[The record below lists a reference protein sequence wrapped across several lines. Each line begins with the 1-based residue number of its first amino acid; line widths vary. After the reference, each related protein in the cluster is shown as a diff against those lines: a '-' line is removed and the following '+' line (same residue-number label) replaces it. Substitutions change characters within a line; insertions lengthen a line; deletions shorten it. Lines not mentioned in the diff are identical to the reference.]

1 MAVREIKT
9 SIALD
14 GEQAFKQALA
24 DASRNLRVMD
34 ADLKAAATEFK
45 VTGDAQQYYT
55 EKSRNLKEQIAQQEQ
70 VVDALVN
77 AVRQSA
83 AVYGNNSAKTDE
95 WRIKLSNATAKLMTM
110 KKGLQ
115 DTDKEA
121 EEFGRESKRVGKQIE
136 DGIGD
141 GAEEANK
148 NVKDLIEN
156 LQQDIG
162 SIKGSVG
169 FQVAATVTQTI
180 SSAVQGMT
188 EFVESNRDYRRVME
202 QYEIAAEA
210 GKHNKDAMKEML
222 FNMAAFSGDFDG
234 SVEAMTNLMQTGL
247 TADWME
253 KATDIFSY
261 ASIMFK
267 DTLKLE
273 QLSGDF
279 QESVATGKPTGAFAN
294 FVEKMGGS
302 VEELEKV
309 MSDAGTT
316 EAKAIAALTYV
327 APKGYKSNLDSY
339 NEKTSS
345 LQDAAKA
352 QLELADAWAG
362 VSEKLEPLTT
372 TMTVEMTE
380 VVKLLGDTIDDLM
393 PVLEDIVE
401 KIGAVARKAVGVIDD
416 IHDLGIFGLF
426 GTHAGESDEEAR
438 AAVEGSLKN
447 QPSKETMEKYL
458 PNDYEAQKAAIAAG
472 KSAGSEYAKALIG
485 EAEGALLDDES
496 LQNAIDLLTSGW
508 TLGGEDE
515 AANRLE
521 QLGLTDEQK
530 QQVIDEMGKLGMDMS
545 DSLDTSLTDGM
556 NTAGANAAVAGQNVG
571 ISAQN
576 GLSKGFAAA
585 YITTVDWVNRINA
598 AAASLGSGLGAV
610 PTYSLSNG
618 GYFGGTLGRNRL
630 SVTIPLN
637 INGREV
643 ARATASDISAIQGQ
657 QSSRASRL
665 P

>member
-14 GEQAFKQALA
+14 GEQEFKQALA

-45 VTGDAQQYYT
+45 FTGDAQQYYT
-55 EKSRNLKEQIAQQEQ
+55 DKSRNLKEQIAQQEQ
-70 VVDALVN
+70 VVDMLVN
-77 AVRQSA
+77 AVRKSA
-83 AVYGNNSAKTDE
+83 AAFGESDAKTDG

-110 KKGLQ
+110 KKSLQ
-115 DTDKEA
+115 DTDKEV
-121 EEFGRESKRVGKQIE
+121 EEFGRDSKRVGKQIE

-148 NVKDLIEN
+148 SVKDLIEN

-372 TMTVEMTE
+372 TITVEMTE

-447 QPSKETMEKYL
+447 QPSKETMENYL

-610 PTYSLSNG
+610 PSYSLSNG

>member
-55 EKSRNLKEQIAQQEQ
+55 EKSRSLKEQIAQQEQ

-77 AVRQSA
+77 AVRQST

-121 EEFGRESKRVGKQIE
+121 EEFGRDSKRVGKQIE

-148 NVKDLIEN
+148 SVKGLIESM
-156 LQQDIG
+156 QQDIG

-169 FQVAATVTQTI
+169 FQIATSVTQNI
-180 SSAVQGMT
+180 IGAVQGVT
-188 EFVESNRDYRRVME
+188 EFVQSNQEYRRAMAQFE
-202 QYEIAAEA
+202 QAALKGNHDVE
-210 GKHNKDAMKEML
+210 AMKSL
-222 FNMAAFSGDFDG
+222 VKSIGAVTGDFD
-234 SVEAMTNLMQTGL
+234 SARETVIALMQTGM
-247 TADWME
+247 TGEWMNN
-253 KATDIFSY
+253 ATDIFKVINILY
-261 ASIMFK
+261 GDAINMT
-267 DTLKLE
+267 TLA
-273 QLSGDF
+273 QDF
-279 QESVATGKPTGAFAN
+279 QKTVAKGKADGQVIDLIERESLSEDAFN
-294 FVEKMGGS
+294 KLME
-302 VEELEKV
+302 
-309 MSDAGTT
+309 DAGTT
-316 EAKAIAALTYV
+316 EAKSIAALTYLT
-327 APKGYKSNLDSY
+327 PKGYKPLLEEY
-339 NEKTSS
+339 NEKTKNI
-345 LQDAAKA
+345 QAAAKA
-352 QLELADAWAG
+352 QMELADAWAD
-362 VSEKLEPLTT
+362 VAETLEPLTT
-372 TMTVEMTE
+372 SITMLLTKVVEGLGSAVRLLMGDVKGYAEELGMTE
-380 VVKLLGDTIDDLM
+380 EEFRLETTKKTGNAGWQNDGKTFRFDEVGDALKNIA
-393 PVLEDIVE
+393 I
-401 KIGAVARKAVGVIDD
+401 
-416 IHDLGIFGLF
+416 GIFG
-426 GTHAGESDEEAR
+426 GGESTGAKDAGE
-438 AAVEGSLKN
+438 
-447 QPSKETMEKYL
+447 
-458 PNDYEAQKAAIAAG
+458 AAG
-472 KSAGSEYAKALIG
+472 QEYATAL
-485 EAEGALLDDES
+485 ADAASSALLDDES

-515 AANRLE
+515 AVNRLK

-610 PTYSLSNG
+610 PTYGLSNG

-630 SVTIPLN
+630 SVTVPLN
-637 INGREV
+637 INGREI
-643 ARATASDISAIQGQ
+643 ARATFDESNSLQGRQ
-657 QSSRASRL
+657 TSRASRL

>member
-55 EKSRNLKEQIAQQEQ
+55 EKSRSLKEQIAQQEQ

-121 EEFGRESKRVGKQIE
+121 AEFGRDSKRVGKQIE

-148 NVKDLIEN
+148 SVKDLIEN

-345 LQDAAKA
+345 LQDATKA

-447 QPSKETMEKYL
+447 QPSKETMENYL

-598 AAASLGSGLGAV
+598 AASSLGSGLGAV
-610 PTYSLSNG
+610 PTYGLSNG

-643 ARATASDISAIQGQ
+643 ARATASDISAIQGR

>member
-1 MAVREIKT
+1 M
-9 SIALD
+9 
-14 GEQAFKQALA
+14 
-24 DASRNLRVMD
+24 
-34 ADLKAAATEFK
+34 
-45 VTGDAQQYYT
+45 
-55 EKSRNLKEQIAQQEQ
+55 
-70 VVDALVN
+70 
-77 AVRQSA
+77 
-83 AVYGNNSAKTDE
+83 
-95 WRIKLSNATAKLMTM
+95 
-110 KKGLQ
+110 
-115 DTDKEA
+115 
-121 EEFGRESKRVGKQIE
+121 
-136 DGIGD
+136 
-141 GAEEANK
+141 
-148 NVKDLIEN
+148 
-156 LQQDIG
+156 
-162 SIKGSVG
+162 
-169 FQVAATVTQTI
+169 AATVTQTI

-247 TADWME
+247 TADWMQ

-372 TMTVEMTE
+372 TITVEMTE

-447 QPSKETMEKYL
+447 QPSKETMENYL
-458 PNDYEAQKAAIAAG
+458 PNDYEAQKAAKAAG
-472 KSAGSEYAKALIG
+472 EAAGEEYAIAVVD
-485 EAEGALLDDES
+485 AASDTLLDDS
-496 LQNAIDLLTSGW
+496 QLNDVLMQVLSAYDSGP
-508 TLGGEDE
+508 E
-515 AANRLE
+515 AAEERLN
-521 QLGLTDEQK
+521 QLKLTDEQK
-530 QQVIDEMGKLGMDMS
+530 QQVVDAMAELGLEMSTG
-545 DSLDTSLTDGM
+545 LDTSLNDGM
-556 NTAGANAAVAGQNVG
+556 TAAGANAAVAGQNVG

-610 PTYSLSNG
+610 PSYSLSNG
-618 GYFGGTLGRNRL
+618 GYFGGALGRNRL
-630 SVTIPLN
+630 SVTVPLN

-643 ARATASDISAIQGQ
+643 ARATFDESNSLQGRQ
-657 QSSRASRL
+657 TSRASRL

>member
-55 EKSRNLKEQIAQQEQ
+55 EKSRSLKEQIAQQEQ

-83 AVYGNNSAKTDE
+83 AAFGESDAKTDG

-121 EEFGRESKRVGKQIE
+121 EEFGRDSKRVGKQIE

-148 NVKDLIEN
+148 SVKDLIEN

-210 GKHNKDAMKEML
+210 GKHNKDAMKVML

-372 TMTVEMTE
+372 TITIEMTE

-447 QPSKETMEKYL
+447 QPSKETMENYL

-515 AANRLE
+515 AANRLK

-610 PTYSLSNG
+610 PTYGLSNG